1 MKKQL
6 HYKVE
11 GIMDT
16 RQKLLECF
24 ANMGII
30 IDAQEDEVDLK
41 EYILDS
47 IQFITVI
54 VEIERMFSIEFPDEL
69 LLYSVFDS
77 LTGLISLIDSLLANN
92 NEVNIDQKQLLVGGE
107 EG

>member
-1 MKKQL
+1 
-6 HYKVE
+6 
-11 GIMDT
+11 MDT